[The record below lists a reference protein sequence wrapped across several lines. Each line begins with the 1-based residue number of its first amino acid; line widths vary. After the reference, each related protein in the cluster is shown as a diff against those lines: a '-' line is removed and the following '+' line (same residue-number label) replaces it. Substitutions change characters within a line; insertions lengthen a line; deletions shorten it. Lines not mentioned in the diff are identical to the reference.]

1 MNWETE
7 RRDDVVVRTGA
18 DVQIDEGLRK
28 YMLQVYNYMTVGLLI
43 TTFVSYALA
52 HSSLAGI
59 FFMPNAQLTVLGWVA
74 VLSPFVLIFM
84 MSSAVANGNAGKALV
99 LFCLFSGLMGV
110 SLTTIFWVYSTMSV
124 VKTFLITAGTFAGM
138 SLYGY
143 TTGRD
148 LTKFGSFLFMGL
160 WGLILA
166 TIVNFF
172 VKSSSFDL
180 TLSVIGVLLF
190 VGLTAYDTWKI
201 RRIYNEND
209 SENVLASKAIFGAVD
224 LYLDFINLFLYL
236 LRFFG
241 SRRD

>member
-1 MNWETE
+1 
-7 RRDDVVVRTGA
+7 
-18 DVQIDEGLRK
+18 
-28 YMLQVYNYMTVGLLI
+28 
-43 TTFVSYALA
+43 
-52 HSSLAGI
+52 
-59 FFMPNAQLTVLGWVA
+59 
-74 VLSPFVLIFM
+74 
-84 MSSAVANGNAGKALV
+84 
-99 LFCLFSGLMGV
+99 
-110 SLTTIFWVYSTMSV
+110 
-124 VKTFLITAGTFAGM
+124 
-138 SLYGY
+138 
-143 TTGRD
+143 
-148 LTKFGSFLFMGL
+148 MGL

-209 SENVLASKAIFGAVD
+209 SENVLTSKAIFGAVD

>member
-99 LFCLFSGLMGV
+99 LFCLFSALMGV
-110 SLTTIFWVYSTMSV
+110 SLTTIFWAYSTMSV

-209 SENVLASKAIFGAVD
+209 SENVLTSKAIFGAVD

>member
-1 MNWETE
+1 
-7 RRDDVVVRTGA
+7 
-18 DVQIDEGLRK
+18 
-28 YMLQVYNYMTVGLLI
+28 
-43 TTFVSYALA
+43 
-52 HSSLAGI
+52 
-59 FFMPNAQLTVLGWVA
+59 MPNAQLTILGWVA

-84 MSSAVANGNAGKALV
+84 MSSAVANGNAGNALV
-99 LFCLFSGLMGV
+99 LFCIFSALMGV

-209 SENVLASKAIFGAVD
+209 SENVLTSKAIFGAVD